1 MSASDHG
8 ETRGHSLVISCRF
21 VVDVVALEQVS
32 LGVFRCVCK
41 SVNSGS

>member
-1 MSASDHG
+1 MSASHQG
-8 ETRGHSLVISCRF
+8 ETQGQSLVISCRF
-21 VVDVVALEQVS
+21 VVDLVTLEQVS